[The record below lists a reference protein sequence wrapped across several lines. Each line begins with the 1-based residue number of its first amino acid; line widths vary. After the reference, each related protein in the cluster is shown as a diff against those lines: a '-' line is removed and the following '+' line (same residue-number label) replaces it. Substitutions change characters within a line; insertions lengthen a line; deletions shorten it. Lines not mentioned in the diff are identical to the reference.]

1 MLSSSAV
8 SVHTF
13 QGIDPFHT
21 FVMDTRWNSFPTT
34 SYMRAA
40 PPNPLSPPQHTSEKP
55 LIARNVPPLYVHSS
69 PSSPSANCT
78 PSADATI
85 TRTRSTSC
93 FCLSDEEA
101 LTTVDSHHRHLPYCH
116 ARLAIPLS
124 DETCR
129 IVLNPYAHISIRSP
143 SKDSSALS
151 SLQRWIQ
158 RPGSS
163 LHLCPLG
170 LTVEMATGTYFSA
183 VESTSWLIPRWLFL
197 DFPFEVVSAHA
208 DPAVELRWLSTQV
221 ESSAT

>member
-1 MLSSSAV
+1 MSSSAV

-93 FCLSDEEA
+93 FCLSDEEV
-101 LTTVDSHHRHLPYCH
+101 LTTVDTHHRHLPYCH

-124 DETCR
+124 NETCR

-143 SKDSSALS
+143 SKDSSAS
-151 SLQRWIQ
+151 K
-158 RPGSS
+158 
-163 LHLCPLG
+163 
-170 LTVEMATGTYFSA
+170 FSPA
-183 VESTSWLIPRWLFL
+183 L
-197 DFPFEVVSAHA
+197 
-208 DPAVELRWLSTQV
+208 DPASGLVPPSTCV
-221 ESSAT
+221 HWD

>member
-1 MLSSSAV
+1 MSSSAV

-21 FVMDTRWNSFPTT
+21 FVMDTRWNSFPIT

-55 LIARNVPPLYVHSS
+55 LIARSVPPLYVHSS

-143 SKDSSALS
+143 SKDSSAS
-151 SLQRWIQ
+151 K
-158 RPGSS
+158 
-163 LHLCPLG
+163 
-170 LTVEMATGTYFSA
+170 FSPA
-183 VESTSWLIPRWLFL
+183 L
-197 DFPFEVVSAHA
+197 
-208 DPAVELRWLSTQV
+208 DPASRLLPPLVSIGIDGRDGYWDLLFCCGINILVDPSMAVSRFSI
-221 ESSAT
+221 